1 MRKIINEYI
10 ETIDKNI
17 LISSDSYLFV
27 DSKNKIFIVRSGDNT
42 YKYPFTSLMGFEIT
56 NDYRPILTG
65 PMSSTVGGSIM
76 TREVNSARAK
86 MWHFN
91 LSIND
96 LNCENIRIDMLAKA
110 GDDRL
115 TELTNTLRF
124 ILNNK

>member
-1 MRKIINEYI
+1 MRKMINEY
-10 ETIDKNI
+10 TGPIDKSI
-17 LISSDSYLFV
+17 LISSDIYLYV
-27 DSKNKIFIVRSGDNT
+27 DLRNKIFIVKTEDNT
-42 YKYPFTSLMGFEIT
+42 YKYPFAALVGVEIT

-65 PMSSTVGGSIM
+65 PMSSAVGGSIM
-76 TREVNSARAK
+76 TRKVNSAKAK

-96 LNCENIRIDMLAKA
+96 LNCENIRINMLAKA

-115 TELTNTLRF
+115 TELTNTFRF